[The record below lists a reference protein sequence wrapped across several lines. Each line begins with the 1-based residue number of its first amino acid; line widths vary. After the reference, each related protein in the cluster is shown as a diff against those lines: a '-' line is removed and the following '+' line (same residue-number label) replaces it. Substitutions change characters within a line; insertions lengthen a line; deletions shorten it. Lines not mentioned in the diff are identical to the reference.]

1 MNELARTEFHA
12 RIESERRFATNT
24 IKGVDIIE
32 RPDLTRL
39 TLAANGWGRAG
50 MYSAH
55 LGHFKEARDSFLLSV
70 LYRLQRFTKAGHET
84 VYPFELVQTM
94 EMALLS
100 GDREIALRAAEKSVL
115 VQFRLESRLN
125 KAYFDALRML
135 VLGKAEA
142 ARAAADELKAIPAHE
157 AVRVKSYPGLGETVH
172 AILAG
177 DNAAFRHALEII
189 LERHLRYTR
198 GSLRGTPE
206 ALFSRPATCLAILGH
221 RMGLKVMVNERFHSV
236 RILFNTVSLKEWH
249 GYPVYRKT
257 FETVADLL
265 PMPLIE

>member
-1 MNELARTEFHA
+1 MNGLAETEFHA
-12 RIESERRFATNT
+12 RIEYERRFASNT
-24 IKGVDIIE
+24 IKRSDAAQ

-55 LGHFKEARDSFLLSV
+55 LGRFKEAGDAFLLSAV
-70 LYRLQRFTKAGHET
+70 YRLQQCAVADADI
-84 VYPFELVQTM
+84 VYPFEMVQMM
-94 EMALLS
+94 EMAVLS
-100 GDREIALRAAEKSVL
+100 GDSGVAVKAAEESL
-115 VQFRLESRLN
+115 SAQYTLEARLK

-142 ARAAADELKAIPAHE
+142 ARVAADELRAIPGHE
-157 AVRVKSYPGLGETVH
+157 AVRAKCYPGLGEAVA
-172 AILAG
+172 AIIDR
-177 DNAAFRHALEII
+177 DNAAFRDALETI
-189 LERHLRYTR
+189 LERHLRCTR

-221 RMGLKVMVNERFHSV
+221 RMGLKVRVDERFHTV
-236 RILFNTVSLKEWH
+236 RILFNTVSLKEWR
-249 GYPVYRKT
+249 GQPVYHQY

-265 PMPLIE
+265 PMSFVK